1 MAAFVISESADFL
14 LQSSAGK
21 VLVFSSDLLMSKAAR
36 DTQGVQVMR
45 LTKAELEFASIYTE
59 GALENKEEFII
70 KNIPSAG
77 KAAGFNAGQ
86 MTLE

>member
-1 MAAFVISESADFL
+1 
-14 LQSSAGK
+14 
-21 VLVFSSDLLMSKAAR
+21 
-36 DTQGVQVMR
+36 MR